1 MACARSRGS
10 SRSGRGA
17 RFFFSSRRRHT
28 RFDCDWS
35 SDVCSSDLAN
45 LVSCALPTGACRHSR
60 RDSNG
65 HHHHHRDCDNCRSD
79 RGRRTGHVY
88 FPRRCAGERFP
99 DPRGRDSGGAA
110 PADGRFSTR
119 SGRTP
124 IEGRVRMRRV
134 LLLVLSFVYL
144 LNVVFFVTGCKKAAQ
159 TKITIGSKFFTEQVV
174 LAELLAQHIEARTG
188 IPVIRKTNL
197 GGTLL
202 VHKALLSGDLD
213 VYVEYT
219 GTALTAVLNEAPQG
233 TSAEVYN
240 RVKKLYSERF
250 HLEVTEPLGFENTFA
265 MVIRGD
271 DAKNLH
277 IQKISDI
284 APLAPK
290 WRAGV
295 GYEFLERPDGFR
307 GWSDSYNLHFAE
319 SPKVMD
325 LGLIYRALVDHQVD
339 IVAGNS
345 TDGLIDS
352 LGLVALADDR
362 HYFPP
367 YDAVPIVRQSTL
379 AQFPQLRAALADLS
393 GKLSAADIR
402 RLNYAVDAQ
411 HHDAAAVVR
420 AFCQSRGF

>member
-1 MACARSRGS
+1 MRRSL
-10 SRSGRGA
+10 SG
-17 RFFFSSRRRHT
+17 FLCFLNFLYFFSA
-28 RFDCDWS
+28 
-35 SDVCSSDLAN
+35 CSK
-45 LVSCALPTGACRHSR
+45 
-60 RDSNG
+60 
-65 HHHHHRDCDNCRSD
+65 
-79 RGRRTGHVY
+79 
-88 FPRRCAGERFP
+88 
-99 DPRGRDSGGAA
+99 
-110 PADGRFSTR
+110 
-119 SGRTP
+119 TP
-124 IEGRVRMRRV
+124 Q
-134 LLLVLSFVYL
+134 S
-144 LNVVFFVTGCKKAAQ
+144 
-159 TKITIGSKFFTEQVV
+159 KITIGSKFFTEQVV

-188 IPVIRKTNL
+188 IPVVRKTNL

-202 VHKALLSGDLD
+202 VHKALLAGELDL
-213 VYVEYT
+213 YIEYT
-219 GTALTAVLNEAPQG
+219 GTALTAVLNESPRGDSNA
-233 TSAEVYN
+233 VYN
-240 RVKKLYSERF
+240 RVKQLYADQF

-277 IQKISDI
+277 LQEISDV

-295 GYEFLERPDGFR
+295 GYEFLERPDGFA
-307 GWSDSYNLHFAE
+307 GLTKNYGLHFGG

-345 TDGLIDS
+345 TDGLIDA

-379 AQFPQLRAALADLS
+379 ARFPQLRAALADLA

-402 RLNYAVDAQ
+402 RLNYSVDAQ
-411 HHDAAAVVR
+411 HQDAAAVVR
-420 AFCQSRGF
+420 QFRSSKGL